1 MWIGQLLWTCSD
13 FKFSVGDSLDG
24 LSGIQFRPPK
34 RTRQTRQFCRVWR
47 VGVNLTLTRA
57 SVTTKLAALETSTVG
72 AQQSVLAP
80 CIPIPAVHAEVRE
93 LELRSV
99 QFMCRERSSARVND
113 FNEPTRHHRSLAAA
127 HTFNPLIHN
136 CRKEP
141 LLRPTPLQTAA
152 PERLYV
158 GGLDCTS
165 QDHRSSR
172 VVRCKQ
178 CSSRQQRARLRV
190 HGCRALQLSAAEA

>member
-1 MWIGQLLWTCSD
+1 MPSSHRPPDTTRQSSLYRVWRRDVNWTTALNVFRLQIFCR
-13 FKFSVGDSLDG
+13 DSLDG

-57 SVTTKLAALETSTVG
+57 SITTKLAALETSTVG

-80 CIPIPAVHAEVRE
+80 CIPMPAVHAEVRE

-113 FNEPTRHHRSLAAA
+113 FNEPTRRHRSLAAA

-141 LLRPTPLQTAA
+141 LLRPTPLWTAA
-152 PERLYV
+152 PERHYV
-158 GGLDCTS
+158 GWLDCTS

-172 VVRCKQ
+172 VVRC
-178 CSSRQQRARLRV
+178 
-190 HGCRALQLSAAEA
+190 